1 MNDNGFGLVSKGLL
15 TEAETTLVVLQ
26 QAGLNASVARCA
38 DVDVEIQRLAQK
50 PSKANVTHDTSLQCG
65 RWALTGACARQ
76 PLFMHSRCV
85 VSCLLLGPRYQEAAH
100 SRTPPQLRYLLPQLV
115 LVLAAALALPLA
127 LSLGFPTS
135 LGHSLGD
142 SLGGESRGARVLSRV
157 ATVLL
162 MLHFLAEG
170 ARNMWLAVA
179 GDAGFQL
186 DDAAVIIT
194 NDTPVVSPTP
204 PGAEEVE

>member
-1 MNDNGFGLVSKGLL
+1 M
-15 TEAETTLVVLQ
+15 A
-26 QAGLNASVARCA
+26 
-38 DVDVEIQRLAQK
+38 
-50 PSKANVTHDTSLQCG
+50 
-65 RWALTGACARQ
+65 
-76 PLFMHSRCV
+76 
-85 VSCLLLGPRYQEAAH
+85 
-100 SRTPPQLRYLLPQLV
+100 
-115 LVLAAALALPLA
+115 LAAALALPLA
-127 LSLGFPTS
+127 LSLVP

-142 SLGGESRGARVLSRV
+142 SLGGGPEARGARVLSRV

-204 PGAEEVE
+204 TGAGASDNRIIISNH